1 MICLSV
7 IFIIILKLYFCFN
20 PVGLSEIF
28 PDFYSVILY
37 HFVILMLIV
46 SGSLL
51 SWLWNTLDGL
61 IMLYYLLI
69 DSRYAEISS
78 ISAIEKF
85 FIKII
90 VFHFLI
96 GLACRSSKSFL
107 IFAIF
112 IEFSSFQI
120 AAAPVFIFFFSMRVL
135 FTI

>member
-1 MICLSV
+1 MICLTI
-7 IFIIILKLYFCFN
+7 IFKLYFCFN
-20 PVGLSEIF
+20 PVGLTEVF

-37 HFVILMLIV
+37 HFVILMIIIF
-46 SGSLL
+46 GSLQ
-51 SWLWNTLDGL
+51 SWLWNNLDGL
-61 IMLYYLLI
+61 IMFYYLLI

-78 ISAIEKF
+78 ISVIETF

-96 GLACRSSKSFL
+96 GLACRNSKSFL

-112 IEFSSFQI
+112 IGFSSFQI
-120 AAAPVFIFFFSMRVL
+120 TVAPVFIFFFSMRVL